1 MSDLVLTPEARR
13 IAELLSV
20 TCAVKNTHFCI
31 RKRGDKRIALCV
43 YAWYKLT
50 HNAQQ
55 QISPDM
61 VNVTV
66 NVGFNTKLAV
76 EQILE

>member
-1 MSDLVLTPEARR
+1 MLM
-13 IAELLSV
+13 ILSPSV
-20 TCAVKNTHFCI
+20 CNSLA
-31 RKRGDKRIALCV
+31 
-43 YAWYKLT
+43 
-50 HNAQQ
+50 

-66 NVGFNTKLAV
+66 NVGFNTKMAV